1 MADNDRMVFR
11 RASDQKWIDKRNG
24 AERGFVHDTQA
35 AAAASAK
42 QHLLIRAAATWRS
55 RDATARSAA
64 RTRSAAPIRCRRATR
79 NIDGAG

>member
-42 QHLLIRAAATWRS
+42 QHLLNSAGGDLAIKGRDGKIRSKDTIGRPDPLPP
-55 RDATARSAA
+55 RDKEH
-64 RTRSAAPIRCRRATR
+64 
-79 NIDGAG
+79 

>member
-42 QHLLIRAAATWRS
+42 QHPCNRNFRAHH
-55 RDATARSAA
+55 
-64 RTRSAAPIRCRRATR
+64 
-79 NIDGAG
+79 G

>member
-35 AAAASAK
+35 AATASAK
-42 QHLLIRAAATWRS
+42 QHLLNSGGGDLAIKGRDGRIRSKDTIGRPDPLPP
-55 RDATARSAA
+55 RDKEH
-64 RTRSAAPIRCRRATR
+64 
-79 NIDGAG
+79 

>member
-24 AERGFVHDTQA
+24 ATRGFVHDTQG

-42 QHLLIRAAATWRS
+42 QHLLNSGGGDLSIKGRDGMIRSKDTIGRKDPLPP
-55 RDATARSAA
+55 RDREH
-64 RTRSAAPIRCRRATR
+64 
-79 NIDGAG
+79 

>member
-24 AERGFVHDTQA
+24 ADRGFVHDTQA

-42 QHLLIRAAATWRS
+42 QHLLNSGGGDLAIKGRDGKIRSKDTIGRKDPFPP
-55 RDATARSAA
+55 RDREH
-64 RTRSAAPIRCRRATR
+64 
-79 NIDGAG
+79 

>member
-1 MADNDRMVFR
+1 MAENDRMVFR

-42 QHLLIRAAATWRS
+42 QHLLNSGGGDLAIKGRDGKIRSKDTIGRPDPLPP
-55 RDATARSAA
+55 RDKEH
-64 RTRSAAPIRCRRATR
+64 
-79 NIDGAG
+79 